1 MRKLEQFI
9 QEKQLV
15 SEKVRQFQQ
24 RQKDIGG
31 ETEQL
36 NDNIRM
42 AMLNEEPFAEMQN
55 QLLKL
60 QNEAEN
66 LRQMKALAT
75 GQKLDDLAGEVLAEQ
90 KNYFNEAQERLHD
103 LRQQDAENYQKY
115 LDQQK
120 DIVQQWVEVKKD
132 CSQRFQKVSAHLGSM
147 ANQKMLRQYDGQK
160 LEKYDAS
167 KGVG

>member
-1 MRKLEQFI
+1 
-9 QEKQLV
+9 
-15 SEKVRQFQQ
+15 
-24 RQKDIGG
+24 
-31 ETEQL
+31 
-36 NDNIRM
+36 
-42 AMLNEEPFAEMQN
+42 MLDDQPIDEMQN

-60 QNEAEN
+60 QNESEN

-103 LRQQDAENYQKY
+103 LRQQDQEAYQRY
-115 LDQQK
+115 LDEQQ
-120 DIVQQWVEVKKD
+120 DIIQQWIEVKKD
-132 CSQRFQKVSAHLGSM
+132 CSQRFQKVASHLGDM